1 MALIKKIQ
9 ITLERPEK
17 YFIFEQSGNNSDS
30 TAFQIE
36 MNFNFHII
44 SKIKNMYKMQFF
56 NGIP

>member
-36 MNFNFHII
+36 NEF
-44 SKIKNMYKMQFF
+44 
-56 NGIP
+56 